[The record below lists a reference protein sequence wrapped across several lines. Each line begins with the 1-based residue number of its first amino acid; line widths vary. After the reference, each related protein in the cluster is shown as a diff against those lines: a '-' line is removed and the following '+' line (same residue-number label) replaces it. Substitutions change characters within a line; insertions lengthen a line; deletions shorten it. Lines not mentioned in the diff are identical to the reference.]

1 MNMSAEEGKPVE
13 PVEHV
18 ESAEVVENGA
28 TAGHAHASKSSSRK
42 LLRAF
47 ALGLACA
54 IVVGA
59 VGAIG
64 ATYAMEPSSAF
75 VRAVSKVVPLPAAVV
90 DGKVVY
96 VRDVLSER
104 DALVKYYGIQGKE
117 APPEHEL
124 TSQILDTLV
133 NKQALQNLADRAG
146 VTADPEGLKAAE
158 AQIVEQAGGEEK
170 VDEQLMTSFG
180 WTRDEFRARVLR
192 SVALAE
198 AMQKY
203 VAGNAELQTAAKA
216 KVDGAKARL
225 DAGEEFAKVSTELS
239 EDASGEAGGDVGSIP
254 ASQIPEAAK
263 TALDALKVGGV
274 TGVIETDGAYV
285 ILKLNG
291 LVKAKKDK
299 EAEYKLSTI
308 VVEKMTLEGVVNEYI
323 TTTKV
328 TRFIDRS

>member
-1 MNMSAEEGKPVE
+1 MNMSAEEK
-13 PVEHV
+13 VEHGEIV
-18 ESAEVVENGA
+18 ESEASA
-28 TAGHAHASKSSSRK
+28 PHAHKPKASSKK

-47 ALGLACA
+47 ALGLLCA

-59 VGAIG
+59 VGAVG

-75 VRAVSKVVPLPAAVV
+75 VRAVSRVVPLPAAKV
-90 DGKVVY
+90 DGKIVY

-117 APPEHEL
+117 APPEQEL
-124 TSQILDTLV
+124 ISQILDTLV
-133 NKQALQNLADRAG
+133 NKQALQNLADNAG
-146 VTADPEGLKAAE
+146 VTADPEGLKLAE

-180 WTRDEFRARVLR
+180 WTRDEFRNRVLR

-198 AMQKY
+198 AMQKH
-203 VAGNAELQTAAKA
+203 VATNTELQAASKA

-225 DAGEEFAKVSTELS
+225 DAGEDFAAVSKELS
-239 EDASGEAGGDVGSIP
+239 DDASGDAGGDVGSIP
-254 ASQIPEAAK
+254 TSQIPESAK

-274 TGVIETDGAYV
+274 TGVIETEGAYV

-291 LVKAKKDK
+291 LVKAKKDA

-323 TTTKV
+323 TTAKI
-328 TRFIDRS
+328 TRLIDRS